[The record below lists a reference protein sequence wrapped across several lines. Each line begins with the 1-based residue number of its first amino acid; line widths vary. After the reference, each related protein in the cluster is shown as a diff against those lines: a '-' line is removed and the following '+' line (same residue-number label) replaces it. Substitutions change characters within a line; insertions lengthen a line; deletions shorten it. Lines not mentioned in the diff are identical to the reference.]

1 MTNNGNGPECGGKK
15 WAPVFAKKSHENKG
29 ATDGVDRRGMLQCM
43 GWAGTGA
50 LFALQGGVAFA
61 TPLHK
66 AGGVATKVQP
76 FTFLQISDTHV
87 GFAKPANPDPVG
99 TLRETIARVKA
110 LPQQPDFI
118 VHTGDISH
126 LARPEQFDTARSLLS
141 EMNLPIHFI
150 PGEHDILNGTDPRPY
165 LDHFGAGA
173 QGNGATGNGWYSFD
187 SHGVHFVALV
197 NVVQLGDKGMGT
209 LGPDQLAWLKA
220 DLAQHTASTP
230 IVVLSHFPLW
240 ALYPDWGWGTADA
253 TQALAMLGRFGSV
266 TALKGHIHQIQ
277 QKVEGHIHF
286 HSARSTAYPQPA
298 PGVGPGPGP
307 LVVPPET
314 LRSTIGMSSMTVSQ
328 GVGPIAIIDAT
339 LA

>member
-1 MTNNGNGPECGGKK
+1 M
-15 WAPVFAKKSHENKG
+15 
-29 ATDGVDRRGMLQCM
+29 TDGNISMRDGINRRGMLECM

-50 LFALQGGVAFA
+50 LFAMQGGTAFSK
-61 TPLHK
+61 PLHK
-66 AGGVATKVQP
+66 AGGGAAAKVKP

-87 GFAKPANPDPVG
+87 GFSKIANPDPVA

-110 LPQQPDFI
+110 LPDQPGFI
-118 VHTGDISH
+118 VHTGDVSH
-126 LARPEQFDTARSLLS
+126 LAKPEQFDTARCLLA
-141 EMNLPIHFI
+141 ELNLPVHFI
-150 PGEHDILNGTDPRPY
+150 PGEHDILNGTDPRPF
-165 LDHFGAGA
+165 LDHFG
-173 QGNGATGNGWYSFD
+173 QGSLGNGWYSFD
-187 SHGVHFVALV
+187 ANGVHFIALV

-209 LGPDQLAWLKA
+209 LGPDQLAWLKG
-220 DLAQHTASTP
+220 DLAQHSASTP

-253 TQALAMLGRFGSV
+253 TEALAMLGRFGSV
-266 TALKGHIHQIQ
+266 TALNGHIHQIQ

-307 LVVPPET
+307 LAVLPEQ
-314 LRSTIGMSSMTVSQ
+314 LRSYIGMSSMTVSQ
-328 GVGPIAIIDAT
+328 GVEPIAIIDAT